1 MQGPGSST
9 PTGSSSGTPKNNS
22 AGQMKRLQTE
32 LRQLMMAPPDLG
44 VSAFP
49 DGETF
54 FQWVATM
61 AAPKDSPYTGVKFRL
76 RLQFGEDY
84 PFKPPKVTF
93 VTPIFHPNV
102 SIQDG
107 HICLDILQDKWSASY
122 SVQSLLLSIRSLLT
136 DPNNASPL
144 NTEAANLWSDQE
156 AYRKKVLAMH
166 KENVD
171 D

>member
-1 MQGPGSST
+1 MNSGS
-9 PTGSSSGTPKNNS
+9 GGQANS
-22 AGQMKRLQTE
+22 AGQAKRLQNE
-32 LRQLMMAPPDLG
+32 LRQIMMAPPTDG

-49 DGETF
+49 EGETL

-61 AAPKDSPYTGVKFRL
+61 VAPKDSPYNGVKFRL
-76 RLQFGEDY
+76 RLQFGDNY
-84 PFKPPKVTF
+84 PFNPPKVTF
-93 VTPIFHPNV
+93 ITPIFHPNV

-107 HICLDILQDKWSASY
+107 HICLDILQDKWSAAY
-122 SVQSLLLSIRSLLT
+122 SVHTILLSLRSLLG

-144 NTEAANLWSDQE
+144 NTEAANLWADQD
-156 AYRKKVLAMH
+156 AFRKKALAMH